1 MSQTRAADTGNRAF
15 WSMVAVWFL
24 LRAALAYGTC
34 CLTLAIADAV
44 RARGPQA
51 LWPGDPNL
59 LPGLFLLAVI
69 AVGTGRATW
78 SLARSARQTIGFARA
93 ARSRRTSSLG
103 SAPFRSR

>member
-1 MSQTRAADTGNRAF
+1 MSQPRAADTGNRAF

-34 CLTLAIADAV
+34 CLTIAIADAV
-44 RARGPQA
+44 RAGGPQA

-69 AVGTGRATW
+69 AAGTGRATW
-78 SLARSARQTIGFARA
+78 SLARSARQTAGFACQVRNH
-93 ARSRRTSSLG
+93 RTTAS
-103 SAPFRSR
+103 PR